1 MLFQVVTVIAKGAIE
16 DVMWAK
22 AAAFEN
28 AVDVAVPDGDLVG
41 TGDERPVFCI
51 MAME

>member
-1 MLFQVVTVIAKGAIE
+1 
-16 DVMWAK
+16 MWAK